1 MARRTSNFPSL
12 LKALIARLA
21 WWVYCAASGDRRIAG
36 PRTYRTAEWDP
47 RRCEVAVAELRPA
60 GRIW

>member
-1 MARRTSNFPSL
+1 MRSRTSSCSNT

-21 WWVYCAASGDRRIAG
+21 WALYCWSSGDRRIAD
-36 PRTYRTAEWDP
+36 PRDYRTAEWNP

-60 GRIW
+60 GRAR